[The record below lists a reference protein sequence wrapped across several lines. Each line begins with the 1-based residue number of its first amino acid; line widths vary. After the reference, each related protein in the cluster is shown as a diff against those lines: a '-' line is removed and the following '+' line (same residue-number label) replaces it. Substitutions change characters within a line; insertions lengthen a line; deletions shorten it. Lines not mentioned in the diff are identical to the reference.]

1 MQMLDAS
8 SIIYAWDNYPE
19 PQFPALWRWLGTQ
32 IHIKQLTISQCA
44 FDEVKKK
51 TPECGGWLVLQ
62 NIEIQDITSE
72 ILQFAL
78 KISKLIGIKNDN
90 YHPKGVGAN
99 DVLIIATARVRGASL
114 VCNEGVQVLAP
125 TLLSKCKIPAV
136 CAMPAVRVECM
147 SFLDY
152 IKRSKAIY
160 ER

>member
-19 PQFPALWRWLGTQ
+19 PQFPPLWRWLGTQ
-32 IHIKQLTISQCA
+32 IRIKRLTISQCA

-51 TPECGGWLVLQ
+51 IPECASWLVLH
-62 NIEIQDITSE
+62 NIEIYDINDQ
-72 ILQFAL
+72 ILQVAL
-78 KISKLIGIKNDN
+78 QIKTLIKVDAEN
-90 YHPKGVGAN
+90 YNPKGVGAN
-99 DVLIIATARVRGASL
+99 DVLIIATARVLGASL
-114 VCNEGVQVLAP
+114 LSNEGVQALVP
-125 TLLSKCKIPAV
+125 TNLSRCKIPAV

-152 IKRSKAIY
+152 IKRSKAVY